1 MEFVYHNVDEL
12 RSGKQHWRI
21 LVKVVR
27 IWYSQGFASSKLP
40 LSLELVLMDDKGSK
54 IHAIIK
60 KTLMYK
66 FEKLLVEGNVYSLS
80 SFVLVDSSG
89 DYKPTRHNYKICFM
103 YNTEVRH
110 MPHITIDEFPYSF
123 VSLADILAPSYDS
136 GYLIDV
142 IGILTGVGVE
152 REIVTNGKKSKM
164 NVIEIESAGLRIE
177 CALFGAYVDE
187 LANFLGGGELNNPV
201 VIIQFAKVKSF
212 QGNNSLQNVHGAT
225 KILFDPDLP
234 MASVLKSNYLDAN
247 ASASH
252 TLSQLS
258 DSKSVSGE
266 EDFLVLT
273 SSKSI
278 AELSDIKKDCVCV
291 VYGTILP
298 MEEGVDWWYT
308 ACRCSRKVYAD
319 ERMFFCEGCNR
330 HVIAVYPRFRLQ
342 LRVED
347 NSGSANFILFDKE
360 ATALLGK
367 TCTEMVDSCDR
378 NEGGTGLPVELTS
391 VFGRSALFKIE
402 VKNFQGQRFD
412 RSRFETSYRVKRVCT
427 DELIIEQFK
436 HLQLDLSVGAS
447 SSRGMLTPQSTLNKE
462 VLRNED
468 IGKDLLD
475 EFVVVSSEKVS
486 EPDLSSELPTTDL
499 NANTQETISPK
510 RSPSPDNEGVQV
522 LSNRKK
528 KVIPKAKKDKI

>member
-27 IWYSQGFASSKLP
+27 IWYSQGFSTSKLP

-66 FEKLLVEGNVYSLS
+66 FEKLLVEGNVY
-80 SFVLVDSSG
+80 
-89 DYKPTRHNYKICFM
+89 N
-103 YNTEVRH
+103 
-110 MPHITIDEFPYSF
+110 
-123 VSLADILAPSYDS
+123 
-136 GYLIDV
+136 V

-164 NVIEIESAGLRIE
+164 NVIEIEAAGLRVE

-187 LANFLGGGELNNPV
+187 LANFLGNGELNNPV

-225 KILFDPDLP
+225 KILFDPDVP
-234 MASVLKSNYLDAN
+234 MAKVLKSNYLEAN

-252 TLSQLS
+252 SLSQLS
-258 DSKSVSGE
+258 DSKTVSGE

-278 AELSDIKKDCVCV
+278 AELVNIKKDCVCV

-308 ACRCSRKVYAD
+308 ACRCSRKVYAN
-319 ERMFFCEGCNR
+319 EKMFFCEGCNR
-330 HVIAVYPRFRLQ
+330 HVMAVYPRWVCL
-342 LRVED
+342 
-347 NSGSANFILFDKE
+347 
-360 ATALLGK
+360 
-367 TCTEMVDSCDR
+367 SC
-378 NEGGTGLPVELTS
+378 NP
-391 VFGRSALFKIE
+391 
-402 VKNFQGQRFD
+402 
-412 RSRFETSYRVKRVCT
+412 
-427 DELIIEQFK
+427 II
-436 HLQLDLSVGAS
+436 V
-447 SSRGMLTPQSTLNKE
+447 
-462 VLRNED
+462 
-468 IGKDLLD
+468 
-475 EFVVVSSEKVS
+475 
-486 EPDLSSELPTTDL
+486 
-499 NANTQETISPK
+499 
-510 RSPSPDNEGVQV
+510 
-522 LSNRKK
+522 
-528 KVIPKAKKDKI
+528 

>member
-27 IWYSQGFASSKLP
+27 IWYSQGFSTSKLP

-66 FEKLLVEGNVYSLS
+66 FEKLLVEGNVY
-80 SFVLVDSSG
+80 
-89 DYKPTRHNYKICFM
+89 N
-103 YNTEVRH
+103 
-110 MPHITIDEFPYSF
+110 
-123 VSLADILAPSYDS
+123 
-136 GYLIDV
+136 V

-164 NVIEIESAGLRIE
+164 NVIEIEAAGLRVE

-187 LANFLGGGELNNPV
+187 LANFLGNGELNNPV

-225 KILFDPDLP
+225 KILFDPDVP
-234 MASVLKSNYLDAN
+234 MAKVLKSNYLEAN

-252 TLSQLS
+252 SLSQLS
-258 DSKSVSGE
+258 DSKTVSGE

-278 AELSDIKKDCVCV
+278 AELVNIKKDCVCV

-308 ACRCSRKVYAD
+308 ACRCSRKVYAN
-319 ERMFFCEGCNR
+319 EKMFFCEGCNR
-330 HVIAVYPRFRLQ
+330 HVMAVYPRFRLQ
-342 LRVED
+342 VRVED
-347 NSGSANFILFDKE
+347 NSGSANLVLFDKE
-360 ATALLGK
+360 ATSLLGK
-367 TCTEMVDSCDR
+367 TCTEMVESCDR
-378 NEGGTGLPVELTS
+378 NEGGIGMPVELST
-391 VFGRSALFKIE
+391 VVGRSALFKIE

-427 DELIIEQFK
+427 DESIIEQFK
-436 HLQLDLSVGAS
+436 HLQLDLSVRVYLPYFCYTYLPNAGADMNEYGIKVGAS
-447 SSRGMLTPQSTLNKE
+447 SSRDLLTPQSTLNTE
-462 VLRNED
+462 VLGNED
-468 IGKDLLD
+468 IGKDLLE
-475 EFVVVSSEKVS
+475 EFVVVSSDK
-486 EPDLSSELPTTDL
+486 DAKSELAADIPTTDL
-499 NANTQETISPK
+499 DANTQDTISPK
-510 RSPSPDNEGVQV
+510 RSPSPDHESVHV

-528 KVIPKAKKDKI
+528 KVFPKSKKDKI